1 MWLCGWLCGWL
12 FDFACLCVWLRR
24 RSIPDVNF
32 WFLPKSQWMTSEIFT
47 AVRSHLSCSN
57 QHTHIQHRAYT
68 YSPWCGNFLFSFLVA
83 ISLSLSLC
91 VSYVFAWPFSHLLSL
106 LDKTL
111 PDTSLAY
118 SSTDPDSWYLHHTP
132 HTHTDP
138 KKKYVSPSQQPLTQ
152 SNDIRCHHPT
162 PANQKHRAHT
172 QNPGRIKLKMEWH
185 NSCLSWFGHWHII
198 NVCVPFCHTNAHEWL
213 YQLPIDSTNLSSC
226 W

>member
-83 ISLSLSLC
+83 ISLSLSL
-91 VSYVFAWPFSHLLSL
+91 YVFPTCSLGHSVIYCRCSTRHSLTHHSRIPPRILIPGTCITLLTHIQTRKKNMCHHHSSHSL
-106 LDKTL
+106 NQMISDVTIQHRQTKNTE
-111 PDTSLAY
+111 
-118 SSTDPDSWYLHHTP
+118 
-132 HTHTDP
+132 HTH
-138 KKKYVSPSQQPLTQ
+138 KIQVE
-152 SNDIRCHHPT
+152 SN
-162 PANQKHRAHT
+162 
-172 QNPGRIKLKMEWH
+172 
-185 NSCLSWFGHWHII
+185 
-198 NVCVPFCHTNAHEWL
+198 
-213 YQLPIDSTNLSSC
+213 
-226 W
+226 